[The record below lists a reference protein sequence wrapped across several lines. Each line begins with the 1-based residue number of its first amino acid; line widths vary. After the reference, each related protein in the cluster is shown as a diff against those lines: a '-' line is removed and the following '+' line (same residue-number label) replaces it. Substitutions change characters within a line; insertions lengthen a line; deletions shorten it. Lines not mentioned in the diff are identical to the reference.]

1 MAGPYRQ
8 HQDLHGAHKEE
19 VAALICSFPN
29 ARGVL
34 EKLNDDLSRTLEKV
48 SKSERIIN
56 SNMSDVGEQYKSQ
69 S

>member
-1 MAGPYRQ
+1 MHRT
-8 HQDLHGAHKEE
+8 HQEE
-19 VAALICSFPN
+19 VRVLIYSFPN